1 MLRRGLGLA
10 MGIYKGGTG
19 REGEAEVRIT
29 PDGRVE
35 VAVGGV
41 DVGQGSTTVLAQ
53 IAAEA
58 LGVPVERIDVVMADT
73 SRTPPAHVTAGS
85 STTITTGGGGQ
96 ARRRGGQ
103 APAAGACRRYPAGL

>member
-1 MLRRGLGLA
+1 VLRRGLGMA
-10 MGIYKGGTG
+10 MGIYKGGIG

-58 LGVPVERIDVVMADT
+58 LGVPVDRIDVVMADT
-73 SRTPPAHVTAGS
+73 ERTPRPESPVVTAGS
-85 STTITTGGGGQ
+85 GGSSFIVL
-96 ARRRGGQ
+96 ASATR
-103 APAAGACRRYPAGL
+103 